1 LKELPFTPPGG
12 PPRVAPPDP
21 RIYPAMGQDNIF
33 RMLEDFYTELSGSP
47 ISGMFATDPA
57 VLQEQA
63 HKSARFFTGL
73 LGGPPLYH
81 EKHGNPA
88 LRFRHLPFPIDSK
101 ARLIWLGC
109 FKKVLVNAELE
120 YNFPAEYLPGF
131 LAFIEGFST
140 WMVNKS
146 S

>member
-1 LKELPFTPPGG
+1 MRKVPYTPPGG
-12 PPRVAPPDP
+12 PPQVAPPDP
-21 RIYPAMGQDNIF
+21 RIYSTMGETNIF
-33 RMLEDFYTELSGSP
+33 RLLEDFYKELSLSP
-47 ISGMFATDPA
+47 IAPLFASDKA
-57 VLQEQA
+57 ELKEQA

-73 LGGPPLYH
+73 LVGPPLYH
-81 EKHGNPA
+81 QKHGNPA
-88 LRFRHLPFPIDSK
+88 LRFRHLPFPIDAK
-101 ARLIWLGC
+101 ARLVWLGC

-131 LAFIEGFST
+131 VNFIEGFST